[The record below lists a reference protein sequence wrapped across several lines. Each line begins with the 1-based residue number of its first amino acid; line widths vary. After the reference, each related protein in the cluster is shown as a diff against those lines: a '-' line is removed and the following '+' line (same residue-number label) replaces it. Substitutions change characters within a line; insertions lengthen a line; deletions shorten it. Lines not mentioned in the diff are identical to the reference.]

1 MSNYYDDMKNLIRCA
16 MAVVAGLAISGMLAV
31 APVNAEPAAGEG
43 DMAVPKAA
51 IPDEIMKE
59 AQQLQQE
66 IMELQKKLDTIQQA
80 AIAGHPELQKE
91 QKDFMD
97 LLVATMQQQGK
108 DPAKDLAQLRDMQ
121 ARLEDKSVS
130 QEERNDLSL
139 KFRKKDAEFQQAQ
152 QNALGDEGVRKAQKH
167 LNDSILAAMK
177 DQDVKTEELINQ
189 YVEKQQRMM
198 EIRHSVASR
207 HQQ

>member
-1 MSNYYDDMKNLIRCA
+1 MMSNYYDDMKNLIRCA
-16 MAVVAGLAISGMLAV
+16 MAVVAGLAISGML

-121 ARLEDKSVS
+121 ARQGRARQDPHRRLVAHDRQPDRQGKDGVS
-130 QEERNDLSL
+130 EPETTGRAQPDHQG
-139 KFRKKDAEFQQAQ
+139 AFQARGQTAR
-152 QNALGDEGVRKAQKH
+152 LFCR
-167 LNDSILAAMK
+167 
-177 DQDVKTEELINQ
+177 
-189 YVEKQQRMM
+189 
-198 EIRHSVASR
+198 
-207 HQQ
+207 

>member
-31 APVNAEPAAGEG
+31 APVN
-43 DMAVPKAA
+43 MAVPKAA